1 MGYAT
6 IVRTAWKKQRLGHT
20 PNGED
25 SLFDDNST
33 IFTTNV
39 NNSST
44 LQDDSVIGTEKE
56 KAAAGFGAHHI
67 GLIGSLCLVCN
78 NIIGP
83 AMFQLPGLFQQTG
96 WVPCM
101 VAIVI
106 CAVWTTQSGLYLSQ
120 AMRGFKGRVEFNR
133 LAYSLLPRW
142 GYYIAVAV
150 LCSVFFFQ
158 NLANILM
165 TSQVMD
171 ETLLAMFKVSCSLDL
186 QSFTPLCVHADTD
199 QIVTD
204 SLFGDSY
211 VITVGYVIVL
221 IVCIPLGI
229 LNLEDNILIQI
240 GGMILT
246 VVCILIWMINFIV
259 MGLKPSYVPAFGS
272 GIGNY
277 TPLLSTI
284 LFNYGFVATLPSW
297 LNEKSPK
304 VPTTSTVIYA
314 NIAATTQYLIVAIFG
329 ALAVVVGGNTDL
341 LSVINEGNIPGIWTV
356 SQIMT
361 FIFPIANVLTSIPVF
376 SIIIRY
382 NLLQLEGIKVPVWL
396 ANLIAVVLP
405 WFIVL
410 PFYPGNT
417 LDSIITWSSA
427 LLFVLL
433 NLIFPIIIYLTYY
446 YRKVHNLPIDV
457 HLDTG
462 NDDKVPNDDSDNN
475 NNNSLYSSAA
485 ENLLHRDL
493 KDSLLLNSVLGTS
506 SMGNSIQNSSHTLEE
521 EEEENADEYD
531 KIHPVCTCCGKVT
544 ERSRVIYARLLLGIS
559 VILAVAAIGLQ
570 IFQQVDP
577 STDDDSN

>member
-6 IVRTAWKKQRLGHT
+6 IVRTAWKKHRLGH
-20 PNGED
+20 NNSEN
-25 SLFDDNST
+25 LYDDNST
-33 IFTTNV
+33 VFTAAG
-39 NNSST
+39 NNNT
-44 LQDDSVIGTEKE
+44 PLNDNDEDPNIGTAKE
-56 KAAAGFGAHHI
+56 KTITGFGAHRI

-101 VAIVI
+101 IAIII
-106 CAVWTTQSGLYLSQ
+106 CAIWTTQSGLYLSQ

-142 GYYIAVAV
+142 AYYTAVAV

-186 QSFTPLCVHADTD
+186 STFSPLCVHSDNDT
-199 QIVTD
+199 IVTD
-204 SLFGDSY
+204 SLFGNEY

-246 VVCILIWMINFIV
+246 VVCILTWMINFIV
-259 MGLKPSYVPAFGS
+259 IGLQPSLVPAFGT
-272 GIGNY
+272 GINNY
-277 TPLLSTI
+277 TPLVSTV

-329 ALAVVVGGNTDL
+329 ALAVVVSGSTDL
-341 LSVINEGNIPGIWTV
+341 LSIINEGGISGIWTV

-382 NLLQLEGIKVPVWL
+382 NLLQIEGIKIPVWL

-446 YRKVHNLPIDV
+446 YRKVHHLPIDV
-457 HLDTG
+457 HAVPKVTN
-462 NDDKVPNDDSDNN
+462 NDEENTEL
-475 NNNSLYSSAA
+475 LYKSVA
-485 ENLLHRDL
+485 EHTLHSDL
-493 KDSLLLNSVLGTS
+493 KDSLLSNTIFGTPIS
-506 SMGNSIQNSSHTLEE
+506 KMKNLQTDNEE
-521 EEEENADEYD
+521 EEEEDDPDEVD
-531 KIHPVCTCCGKVT
+531 KIYPVCTCCGKVT
-544 ERSRVIYARLLLGIS
+544 ERQRVQYARILLGIS
-559 VILAVAAIGLQ
+559 VVLAIAALGLQ
-570 IFQQVDP
+570 VYQQINPNAD
-577 STDDDSN
+577 